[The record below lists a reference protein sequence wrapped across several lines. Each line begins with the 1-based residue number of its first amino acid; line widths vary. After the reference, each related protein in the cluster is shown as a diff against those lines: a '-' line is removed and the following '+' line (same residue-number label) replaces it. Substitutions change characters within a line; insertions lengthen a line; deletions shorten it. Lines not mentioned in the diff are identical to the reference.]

1 MNAEATPDP
10 ASVIRLVMVTVPPA
24 TTVAGDTLS
33 DWIVGG
39 VVSFPPATVKVPPV
53 VGGVGE
59 LSCIELSAASD
70 APKTETVQVA
80 EAAANGTVRVVCQ
93 IPS

>member
-1 MNAEATPDP
+1 
-10 ASVIRLVMVTVPPA
+10 
-24 TTVAGDTLS
+24 
-33 DWIVGG
+33 
-39 VVSFPPATVKVPPV
+39 VPPV